1 MPGRCMP
8 DQNIEKHE
16 VQAHTAVYDS
26 LDTRE
31 RWKEFGITRHNTPHL
46 LNMCISTVW
55 PERLVE
61 KAPTNG
67 LAKNESPSFLFHSTV
82 RLISYDTPIVTNILR
97 THTHT
102 LEPIRSQAFWSLLWL
117 CHKLLGGKKTAI
129 NVSLRHRATMSGLLW
144 NKKNFRAP
152 RQYIRITLVWHP
164 TWSGF
169 SLPGLFQ
176 CLLR

>member
-1 MPGRCMP
+1 MTSGRSHDAGIHGWAGACSSGAQKNEKMDDNYCMPGRCMP

-102 LEPIRSQAFWSLLWL
+102 HTWTNTIPSILKPIV
-117 CHKLLGGKKTAI
+117 I
-129 NVSLRHRATMSGLLW
+129 V
-144 NKKNFRAP
+144 P
-152 RQYIRITLVWHP
+152 
-164 TWSGF
+164 
-169 SLPGLFQ
+169 
-176 CLLR
+176 